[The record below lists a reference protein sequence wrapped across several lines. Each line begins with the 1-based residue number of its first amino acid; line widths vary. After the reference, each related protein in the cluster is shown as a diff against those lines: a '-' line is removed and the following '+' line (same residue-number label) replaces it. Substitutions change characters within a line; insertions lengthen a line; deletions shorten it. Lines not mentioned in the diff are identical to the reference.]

1 METIKQKLNLIHLY
15 SEHKVDHVGFFSLS
29 SSRLGVREDYYGKL
43 ITRQSNESDLSLVKG
58 TNGLYKTSYSS
69 WRI

>member
-29 SSRLGVREDYYGKL
+29 SFALVLERT
-43 ITRQSNESDLSLVKG
+43 ITGN
-58 TNGLYKTSYSS
+58 
-69 WRI
+69 

>member
-43 ITRQSNESDLSLVKG
+43 ITRQSNESDLSCIQVHRLP
-58 TNGLYKTSYSS
+58 
-69 WRI
+69 I